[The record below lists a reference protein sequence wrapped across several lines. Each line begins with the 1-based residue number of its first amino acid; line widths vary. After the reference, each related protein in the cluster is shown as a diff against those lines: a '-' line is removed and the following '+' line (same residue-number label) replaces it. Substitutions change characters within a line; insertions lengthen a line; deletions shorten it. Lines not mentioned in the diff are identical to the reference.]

1 MKNKKI
7 YILFS
12 ILIAIFCITL
22 VSKTIPNDTFSSIKI
37 GDYILHNGIDF
48 VEHFN
53 FNELVYHNARWLFN
67 VIMTLIYNKFNFFGI
82 YIFTIINSII
92 LGLIMF
98 NASYKRTKNLLVSFL
113 ITLISMEFAG
123 TAIVPRAQTISYIL
137 LLLEIIFV
145 EKMLDE
151 NRIKYLFILLPISIL
166 IANIHTTIWLMTLI
180 LFLPYFAEYFI
191 SKITKKTKVFYS
203 NKNNIKLLI
212 ISFIVIAV
220 SGFLTP
226 LGLTPY
232 TYMFKTLS
240 GFSSTFIL
248 ELQKGNVFFN
258 FSLLIPF
265 LIYIYLFVYKR
276 NKIKISDFFMV
287 LGLFIMSIMA
297 IRNIPLFIILGFI
310 CLSRLFKDNI
320 KFEIFDIVFE
330 SKIFIF
336 LIPILVILLS
346 LVFLF
351 KNTYKK
357 NYVDEKMYPTKASDY
372 IVKNLDLKDLRLY
385 NDFDTGAYLEFKGI
399 KVFVDSRSEIYCKE
413 FNNTAILVDWYNVNR
428 LKANYKSI
436 FNKYDFNYVLLYQ
449 TEPLNNYVSSDEDY
463 KVIYMDQYF
472 VLYEKVK

>member
-449 TEPLNNYVSSDEDY
+449 TELLNNYVSSDEDY